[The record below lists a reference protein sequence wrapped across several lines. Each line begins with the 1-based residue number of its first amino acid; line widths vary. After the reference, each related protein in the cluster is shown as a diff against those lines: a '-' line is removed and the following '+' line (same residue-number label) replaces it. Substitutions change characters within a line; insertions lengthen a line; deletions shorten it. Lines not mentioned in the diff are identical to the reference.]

1 MFQGNEAPLLIGQ
14 AGCRKRRRH
23 RSGMAGGR
31 RIFPKDGDGS
41 GAPATQE
48 HMAKKREAGD
58 ILGEMAL
65 LEMKHIHKR
74 FPGVYALKDV
84 NLELQRGEVHALLGE
99 NGAGKSTLIKV
110 LGGIYS
116 ADEGEII
123 IEGRKVSIQGVK
135 DAQENGISIIHQE
148 LVLVPYMTVAEN
160 IFLGREPMKSGFVDK
175 KKMNEEAQILLDAY
189 DMKIRATRL
198 VKDLTIAQQQM
209 VEIVKAISYRS
220 RILVMDEPTSSIS
233 DKEVAFL
240 FETMRNLTKKGVG
253 IIYISHKMS
262 ELEEICDRVTVLRD
276 GEYVGTKVVK
286 ETSKDALIAMMVG
299 RELTNYYV
307 RDFQEP
313 GEVVLK
319 CEGISDGKLAKDVD
333 FELRKGEIVGFAGLV
348 GAGRSEVMKS
358 IFGLMPKSQGTIYIE
373 GKKVTIKSP
382 IDAIRHGIAL
392 VPEDRKLEGL
402 YKVQSVR
409 FNSTIE
415 VLQDFIKGIF
425 VNGEKEREITQNYI
439 DKMAT
444 KTPSQEQMIG
454 NLSGG
459 NQQKVLIGRWLATHP
474 KILILDE
481 PTRGV
486 DVGAKSEIYSI
497 MNELVKEGM
506 SIIMISSE
514 LPEILGMSDRIYVM
528 AHGKLK
534 GCIGHEE
541 ATQEAIMKF
550 AAE

>member
-31 RIFPKDGDGS
+31 RIFPKDRDGS
-41 GAPATQE
+41 GAPATRE

-175 KKMNEEAQILLDAY
+175 KKMNEEAQVLLDAY

-220 RILVMDEPTSSIS
+220 KILVMDEPTSSIS